1 MKSSCKRAWPNSS
14 AEHGAIFRRRRSLG
28 RILGARILISDHSC
42 HGEAIK
48 EEGLEVLVAG
58 GAVVIE
64 EVIVIVGTMKRSQGR
79 GRG

>member
-1 MKSSCKRAWPNSS
+1 
-14 AEHGAIFRRRRSLG
+14 LG